1 MGARRVAAVLLLTV
15 GVAVSTAHAE
25 TVRPSLREAA
35 RAARSDR
42 SKRTGRHP
50 AAPVLARS
58 ASKLARAKAAA
69 LRRARA
75 AGAPPAAV
83 RTLSF
88 TAGLSG
94 PGLAATDAL
103 LGVPP
108 DTTGAI
114 GPGNYVQEVNDAVAV
129 FRRSDLAR
137 VAGPI
142 PNELFMRPPFPAFV
156 SDPQIQWD
164 QQSGRWLYLAVGF
177 TVDFARLAAGG
188 PNYLV
193 YGFSKTSDPTDLANG
208 WCRYSLASGTLAD
221 GTPLIDDYPKLGHD
235 DRHLIFGSNVFTT
248 DAAQTFVTARIWSVP
263 KPSPG
268 PLTSCPAPPVAT
280 SFGSQSEPLRN
291 ADGSLAFTPV
301 PANTVNASR
310 AGYVVAAEDPTAAPR
325 DQLMLW
331 HVTGTATSPTL
342 VQDGQV
348 TVRSYRVPRPA
359 VDFIFPR
366 IDTLDGRLTM
376 AVAARDSATG
386 QEAVWT
392 QHTIDPGNGSVVM
405 RWYEVLPRSL
415 RVRQIGTVGELGIDV
430 YDGAVAPALGGTAAV
445 LGFNRSGLFLLPE
458 MDARVHRA
466 GARPGA
472 TGPTIR
478 LASSSAPDFDISC
491 APVCRWGDYS
501 GASPDPLSPATVWL
515 TNETIARPGG
525 LLPSWS
531 TQITAVDAS
540 AP

>member
-1 MGARRVAAVLLLTV
+1 MGRSRVAAVLLLTATV
-15 GVAVSTAHAE
+15 VVSTARAA
-25 TVRPSLREAA
+25 TVAPSMREAA
-35 RAARSDR
+35 RSARVG
-42 SKRTGRHP
+42 RTQRPGGHP
-50 AAPVLARS
+50 TAPVLARS
-58 ASKLARAKAAA
+58 ASRLAVAKTAA

-75 AGAPPAAV
+75 AGASRAVIRAPAF
-83 RTLSF
+83 S
-88 TAGLSG
+88 AGLSA

-108 DTTGAI
+108 DTTGSI
-114 GPGNYVQEVNDAVAV
+114 GPSNYVQEVNDAVGV
-129 FRRSDLAR
+129 FRRSDLVR
-137 VAGPI
+137 VAGPT
-142 PNELFMRPPFPAFV
+142 PNEVFMRPPFPAFV
-156 SDPQIQWD
+156 SDPQMQWD
-164 QQSGRWLYLAVGF
+164 QQSGRWIYLAVGF
-177 TVDFARLAAGG
+177 TIDLARLAIGG

-193 YGFSKTSDPTDLANG
+193 YGFSKTSDPTDLATG
-208 WCRYSLASGTLAD
+208 WCHYSLASGALAD

-248 DAAQTFVTARIWSVP
+248 DASETFVTARIWSVP

-268 PLTSCPAPPVAT
+268 PLTSCPTPPVAT
-280 SFGSQSEPLRN
+280 TFGSQSEPLRN
-291 ADGSLAFTPV
+291 VDGSLAFTPI

-331 HVTGTATSPTL
+331 HVSGGAGTPRL

-348 TVRSYRVPRPA
+348 AVRSYRVPRAA

-376 AVAARDSATG
+376 AIATRDSATG
-386 QEAVWT
+386 QEAIWT

-405 RWYEVLPRSL
+405 RWYEVLPHSL
-415 RVRQIGTVGELGIDV
+415 RVRQIGTVAELGVDV

-458 MDARVHRA
+458 MDARIHRA
-466 GARPGA
+466 GAPPGS
-472 TGPTIR
+472 TEPTIR
-478 LASSSAPDFDISC
+478 LASSNAPDFDISC
-491 APVCRWGDYS
+491 ATACRWGDYS

-515 TNETIARPGG
+515 TNETMASPGG
-525 LLPSWS
+525 LLPSWA
-531 TQITAVDAS
+531 TQITAVH
-540 AP
+540 APVH